1 MEFVQRAVTKYNP
14 RAPVLEVGAVSV
26 NGSCRSLFPQQ
37 DYVGL
42 DRRPGPGVD
51 LVLDILEAGDSLNGR
66 FQTVI
71 TTETLEHIIEPWRA
85 LEVMYEALMGGGL
98 FIGTWIFAFPIH
110 EHPVDYWRVTPMAFQ
125 FLLERA
131 GFGDVHTETE
141 GGQPGSP
148 VGVFAVARRKQ

>member
-1 MEFVQRAVTKYNP
+1 MDFVQRAVAEYDPK
-14 RAPVLEVGAVSV
+14 APVLEVGAVSV

-42 DRRPGPGVD
+42 DLRAGPGAD
-51 LVLDILEAGDSLNGR
+51 CVLDILEAGDTLSGR

-71 TTETLEHIIEPWRA
+71 TTETLEHITEPWRA
-85 LEVMYEALMGGGL
+85 LEVMYDALKRGGL

-110 EHPVDYWRVTPMAFQ
+110 EHPVDYWRVTPAGFQ

-131 GFGDVHTETE
+131 GFKDIHLETE
-141 GGQPGSP
+141 GGQPGNP
-148 VGVFAVARRKQ
+148 VGVFAVARRKR